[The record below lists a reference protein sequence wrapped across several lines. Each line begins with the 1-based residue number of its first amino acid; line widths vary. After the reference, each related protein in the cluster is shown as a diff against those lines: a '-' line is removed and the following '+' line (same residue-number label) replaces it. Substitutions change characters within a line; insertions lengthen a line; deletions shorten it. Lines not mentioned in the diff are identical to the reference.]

1 MIHIKR
7 SNTPSCLLEDG
18 ISDGSL
24 ETERA
29 IYHYTSKKPEG
40 FNFTVYQNVK
50 EELRTMF
57 SGKCAYCESKIE
69 HVQYMHVEHYR
80 PKGFV
85 EGETKGSPGYYWLG
99 SKWGNLLL
107 ACEICNGREFKG
119 NHFPLKD
126 PKKRVKDHLGNIQLE
141 EPLLINP
148 CEDEHPEDHIIFKEN
163 GEIEGVGLMGDQS
176 IKHYGLFRE
185 GLRKARARHINDL
198 NLLLIA
204 LKALIE
210 SYDNSQ
216 STNVE
221 EGIREIIKAFQ
232 LKKDKDA
239 QFAGLSR
246 QYLHEKLYD
255 LL

>member
-7 SNTPSCLLEDG
+7 SATPNCLLEDG

-29 IYHYTSKKPEG
+29 KYHYTSGKSEDFDFVIYK
-40 FNFTVYQNVK
+40 NVK
-50 EELRTMF
+50 SELKEMF

-69 HVQYMHVEHYR
+69 HVQYMHIEHYR
-80 PKGFV
+80 PKGYV
-85 EGETKGSPGYYWLG
+85 EGETKKSPGYYWLG
-99 SKWGNLLL
+99 SKWENLLL
-107 ACEICNGREFKG
+107 ACEICNGKEFKG

-126 PKKRVKDHLGNIQLE
+126 PKKRVKNHLGNIHQE

-148 CEDEHPEDHIIFKEN
+148 CEEEHPEDHIIFKGD
-163 GEIEGVGLMGDQS
+163 GEIEGVSLIGKQS

-185 GLRKARARHINDL
+185 DLRKARARYIYDL
-198 NLLLIA
+198 DLLLIA
-204 LKALIE
+204 LTGLIE
-210 SYDNSQ
+210 SYDNSK
-216 STNVE
+216 STKAE
-221 EGIREIIKAFQ
+221 EGIRKILEKFQ
-232 LKKDKDA
+232 LNKDNDA

-246 QYLHEKLYD
+246 QYLHEKVYD